1 MAAWGARPHCLP
13 RGREPVLPSVQNGHG
28 KTPEC
33 FLHHDPELR
42 VIAYETTFEKSG
54 RCHLFEETST
64 TAEPQFVEGCGRPLF
79 LATSAFL
86 CKGLLSMGRGG
97 MDLTACQITTSVK

>member
-1 MAAWGARPHCLP
+1 MWGACPHCLP
-13 RGREPVLPSVQNGHG
+13 RGCEPLLPSVRNGRG

-33 FLHHDPELR
+33 FLHHNPERR
-42 VIAYETTFEKSG
+42 VIAYETFGKSG
-54 RCHLFEETST
+54 CCHLFEETST

-86 CKGLLSMGRGG
+86 CKGVLSMG
-97 MDLTACQITTSVK
+97 MDLTAFQIQRL